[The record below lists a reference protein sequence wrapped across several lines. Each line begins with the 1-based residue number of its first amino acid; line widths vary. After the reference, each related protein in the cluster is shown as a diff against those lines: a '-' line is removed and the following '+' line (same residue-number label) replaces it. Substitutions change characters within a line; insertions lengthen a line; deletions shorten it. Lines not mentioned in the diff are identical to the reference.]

1 MAGASEFRKV
11 CLTVATVFTNHETQ
25 LVAQAQ
31 NGDRNAFSELVRIHA
46 QGVLNVIHRMCGD
59 MQIAEDAAQETF
71 IQAWLNLSS
80 YRPQTSLRNW
90 LYRIAVNAATDMLRR
105 EKRILPDN
113 IEDLHLTDGR
123 PSLESL
129 VSQRERINLVQKA
142 ILSLPDASRAVLVL
156 REYEGLSYQEI
167 SSTLDIPVGTV
178 MSRLNYARTL
188 LKAKL
193 EPQLSLQLEVEN
205 G

>member
-1 MAGASEFRKV
+1 M
-11 CLTVATVFTNHETQ
+11 ATVFTDNETQ
-25 LVAQAQ
+25 LVTQAQ

-46 QGVLNVIHRMCGD
+46 QGVLNVVYRMCGD
-59 MQIAEDAAQETF
+59 TLIAEDAAQETF
-71 IQAWLNLSS
+71 IRAWQNLSS

-90 LYRIAVNAATDMLRR
+90 LYRIAFNAGMDMLRKNR
-105 EKRILPDN
+105 RILPDD
-113 IEDLHLTDGR
+113 IEDMQLTDGR
-123 PSLESL
+123 PGPETL
-129 VSQRERINLVQKA
+129 VSQQERTDMVQRA

-178 MSRLNYARTL
+178 MSRLNYARNL

-193 EPQLSLQLEVEN
+193 EPQLSKLEAEYV
-205 G
+205 